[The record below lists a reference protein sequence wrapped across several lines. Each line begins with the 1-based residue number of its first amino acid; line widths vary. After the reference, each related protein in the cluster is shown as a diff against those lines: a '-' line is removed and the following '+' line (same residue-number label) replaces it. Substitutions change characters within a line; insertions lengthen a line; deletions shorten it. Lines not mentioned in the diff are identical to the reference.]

1 MNKENFTHKCNR
13 CKHNFATCKSKHP
26 LFLSD
31 LPNEI
36 NEAFPE
42 LESDTVLWCDS
53 YEQAS
58 LREQPLIIRQIS
70 PEQWITVRKNGG
82 SSPAEW
88 IQHISNE
95 EALQLIQEKH
105 LRLYN
110 TESQVYILP
119 SKE

>member
-53 YEQAS
+53 YEQVL
-58 LREQPLIIRQIS
+58 LREQPFILREFQPKS
-70 PEQWITVRKNGG
+70 WITIRRDLG
-82 SSPAEW
+82 SSPREW
-88 IQHISNE
+88 IHHISDE
-95 EALQLIQEKH
+95 EARALIQEKH

-110 TESQVYILP
+110 TERNVYILP
-119 SKE
+119 SQE